1 MKKITRFLPDPKN
14 SNKQEVCNRTVTYRP
29 KKLRYFVKILWLSQ
43 NIRTLTLKKKYKLQ
57 FLFFIFKIV
66 VFFFQKLGSEE
77 PNSGL
82 HRLVPTLDNV
92 HLHLAKVQ
100 SLN

>member
-1 MKKITRFLPDPKN
+1 MKKITRFFQIAKIVI
-14 SNKQEVCNRTVTYRP
+14 SR
-29 KKLRYFVKILWLSQ
+29 ILWLSYLEYQ
-43 NIRTLTLKKKYKLQ
+43 NFNILKNTNYNFYFQ
-57 FLFFIFKIV
+57 NFKIV
-66 VFFFQKLGSEE
+66 IFFFQKLGSEE

-92 HLHLAKVQ
+92 HLHLDKVQ